1 MYNKNQDNKNK
12 KYILM
17 DKIMM
22 PVIQSMYVSNF
33 YGTRKC
39 YNQVKENHTYSSFM
53 VSMRN
58 A

>member
-1 MYNKNQDNKNK
+1 MT
-12 KYILM
+12 
-17 DKIMM
+17 
-22 PVIQSMYVSNF
+22 PVIQSMYVPNF
-33 YGTRKC
+33 YGTHEC